1 MYVCMYVYYMLQQSP
16 NNFEMVGTE
25 WEKVQASYPLD
36 SQPKDVNLKL
46 CFVGSYAYS
55 FLVDGLKLGK
65 DKVVRFF
72 FFAWVFCQTTHLNS
86 NIIWMYVYVCAVLV
100 DGPERSGPRGDRMGP
115 GCCIQGNRRLLTQSQ
130 SQTELTWMRT
140 WAGDRDTHIHTSLFK
155 KKTIL

>member
-1 MYVCMYVYYMLQQSP
+1 MYVLCCHCTLQRRP
-16 NNFEMVGTE
+16 YFEMVGTE

-72 FFAWVFCQTTHLNS
+72 LFYFFYF
-86 NIIWMYVYVCAVLV
+86 Y
-100 DGPERSGPRGDRMGP
+100 
-115 GCCIQGNRRLLTQSQ
+115 
-130 SQTELTWMRT
+130 
-140 WAGDRDTHIHTSLFK
+140 F
-155 KKTIL
+155 ILHH

>member
-1 MYVCMYVYYMLQQSP
+1 
-16 NNFEMVGTE
+16 MVGTE

-72 FFAWVFCQTTHLNS
+72 FCMDVCQTTHLNS
-86 NIIWMYVYVCAVLV
+86 NMYVYVCAVLV
-100 DGPERSGPRGDRMGP
+100 DGPERSGSLGDRMGP
-115 GCCIQGNRRLLTQSQ
+115 GRRIQGSRRLLTQSQ
-130 SQTELTWMRT
+130 SQTELT
-140 WAGDRDTHIHTSLFK
+140 
-155 KKTIL
+155 